1 MDKLIRLRDNTIC
14 CLLFVVYYFICCL
27 LFVVYYLLFTI
38 CCFYLLFIICCLFLC
53 CLLLFYCLLFIFYY
67 LLFICCCL
75 LIIVYWLLFIICCLL
90 LFIDCCELCIF
101 SPPDSTFGLYYK
113 TYKEGIINI
122 FVFSSTW
129 LTVIM
134 ALGRYVAVCRPLH
147 ARGFINLRGTRL
159 SISSVFIGSLLIN
172 IPRFLHYYVMRTPC
186 TDLAEEMNL
195 TAPAFDMP
203 NCSCYLYQLDTGW
216 LYQNE
221 SFVFYYDLAW
231 SIVAIFH
238 PLLVLTVCNACLI
251 RALRHSRKMQKLYR
265 ANKPKDSGH
274 RITPTPHCPH
284 RHVHRVRR
292 TLWNPHLLSQVRP

>member
-1 MDKLIRLRDNTIC
+1 M
-14 CLLFVVYYFICCL
+14 FIS
-27 LFVVYYLLFTI
+27 
-38 CCFYLLFIICCLFLC
+38 
-53 CLLLFYCLLFIFYY
+53 
-67 LLFICCCL
+67 
-75 LIIVYWLLFIICCLL
+75 
-90 LFIDCCELCIF
+90 

-195 TAPAFDMP
+195 TTPAFHMP

-274 RITPTPHCPH
+274 RITPTLIALIVMFIVFVGPSGILTFFRKYVLDSHAASQYFGYVIASIFTNCM
-284 RHVHRVRR
+284 VLVNFSINFVLYCVISVQFRR
-292 TLWNPHLLSQVRP
+292 TARNIVCCCLPGSKRQLRFDSVHSRASHTNTVNVTLTELETEF